1 MEQQIIELLTKLNNN
16 EIKYSDCY
24 LQLQKFPTDVR
35 DKVITLYLLN
45 KKNSEEN
52 QHETTK
58 C

>member
-52 QHETTK
+52 
-58 C
+58 

>member
-1 MEQQIIELLTKLNNN
+1 MEQQIIELLTKVNNK
-16 EIKYSDCY
+16 EIDYRDFY

-52 QHETTK
+52 
-58 C
+58 